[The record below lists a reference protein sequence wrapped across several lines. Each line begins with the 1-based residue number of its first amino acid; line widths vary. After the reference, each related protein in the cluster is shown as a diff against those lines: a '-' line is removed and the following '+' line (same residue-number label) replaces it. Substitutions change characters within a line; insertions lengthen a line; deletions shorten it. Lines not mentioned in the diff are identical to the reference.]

1 VRKKLNKF
9 VQELFLLSSSDEL
22 LVLQKRVYL
31 MSQILEDL
39 IVRVNEIETVAD
51 SAIELII
58 GLKSK
63 LDEALANNDMAAIQ
77 ALSDRLGVQSQEL
90 ADAVLAHT
98 PDN

>member
-1 VRKKLNKF
+1 
-9 VQELFLLSSSDEL
+9 
-22 LVLQKRVYL
+22 